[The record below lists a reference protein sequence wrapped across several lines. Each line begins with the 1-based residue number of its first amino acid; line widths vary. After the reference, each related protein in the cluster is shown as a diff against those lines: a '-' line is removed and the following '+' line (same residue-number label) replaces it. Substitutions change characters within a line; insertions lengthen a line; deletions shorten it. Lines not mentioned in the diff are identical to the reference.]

1 MGKNKKVTGNEEV
14 QQIMDEI
21 KQAQK
26 ENQNAKGAITIDTD
40 QMQGDGSNVHEH
52 VETGDGVQIHTRT
65 VETPVQAKEMPK
77 TDVVT
82 IDTKTPIVVPDE
94 SYKVF
99 NLMNEGYTEPQL
111 REMFKGWKLKK
122 LNAVIKKAKEMMSV
136 ALGNQEEQ
144 RAEAVAKYKHL
155 YKLSMEIGNIKQATQ
170 VLDSLVKVQGLTR
183 DISVDTQIITMWG
196 NK

>member
-1 MGKNKKVTGNEEV
+1 MGKKKNKVATGNEEI

-21 KQAQK
+21 K
-26 ENQNAKGAITIDTD
+26 NAPKGNGSITIDTD
-40 QMQGDGSNVHEH
+40 QKQDDGSNVHEH
-52 VETGDGVQIHTRT
+52 TEIGEGVELHTRQ

-77 TDVVT
+77 SDVVT
-82 IDTKTPIVVPDE
+82 IDTKTPAVVPDE
-94 SYKVF
+94 SFKVF

-122 LNAVIKKAKEMMSV
+122 LNAVIKKAKDMMAV

-183 DISVDTQIITMWG
+183 DISIDTQVITMWG

>member
-1 MGKNKKVTGNEEV
+1 MGKKKGKVATGNEEI

-21 KQAQK
+21 K
-26 ENQNAKGAITIDTD
+26 NAPKGNGNVTIDTD
-40 QMQGDGSNVHEH
+40 QKQDDGSNVHEH
-52 VETGDGVQIHTRT
+52 TEIGEGKEIHVRQ

-77 TDVVT
+77 SDVVT
-82 IDTKTPIVVPDE
+82 IDTKTPAVVPDE

-122 LNAVIKKAKEMMSV
+122 LNAVIKKAKDMMAV

-183 DISVDTQIITMWG
+183 DISIDTQVITMWG

>member
-1 MGKNKKVTGNEEV
+1 MGKKKNKVATGNEEI

-21 KQAQK
+21 K
-26 ENQNAKGAITIDTD
+26 NAPKGNGTITIDTD
-40 QMQGDGSNVHEH
+40 QKQDDGSNVHEH
-52 VETGDGVQIHTRT
+52 TEIGEGVELHTRQ

-77 TDVVT
+77 SDVVT
-82 IDTKTPIVVPDE
+82 IDTKTPAVVPDE
-94 SYKVF
+94 SFKVF

-122 LNAVIKKAKEMMSV
+122 LNAVIKKAKDMMAV

-183 DISVDTQIITMWG
+183 DISIDTQVITMWG

>member
-1 MGKNKKVTGNEEV
+1 MGKKKNKVATGNEEI

-21 KQAQK
+21 KNAQK
-26 ENQNAKGAITIDTD
+26 GNGSITIDTD
-40 QMQGDGSNVHEH
+40 QKQDDGSNVHEH
-52 VETGDGVQIHTRT
+52 TEIGEGVELHTRQ
-65 VETPVQAKEMPK
+65 VETPVQAKEMHK
-77 TDVVT
+77 SDVVT
-82 IDTKTPIVVPDE
+82 IDTKTPAVVPDE

-122 LNAVIKKAKEMMSV
+122 LNAVIKKAKDMMAV

-183 DISVDTQIITMWG
+183 DISIDTQVITMWG

>member
-1 MGKNKKVTGNEEV
+1 MGKKKSKVATGNEEI

-21 KQAQK
+21 KNAQK
-26 ENQNAKGAITIDTD
+26 GNGNVTIDTD
-40 QMQGDGSNVHEH
+40 QKQDDGSNVHEH
-52 VETGDGVQIHTRT
+52 TEIGEGVEIHARQ

-77 TDVVT
+77 SDVVT
-82 IDTKTPIVVPDE
+82 IDTKTPAVVPDE
-94 SYKVF
+94 SFKVF

-122 LNAVIKKAKEMMSV
+122 LNAVIKKAKDMMAV

-183 DISVDTQIITMWG
+183 DISIDTQVITMWG

>member
-1 MGKNKKVTGNEEV
+1 MAKKKSKVATGNEEI

-21 KQAQK
+21 K
-26 ENQNAKGAITIDTD
+26 NAPKGNGNVTIDTD
-40 QMQGDGSNVHEH
+40 QKQDDGSNVHEH
-52 VETGDGVQIHTRT
+52 TEIGEGKEIHTRQ

-77 TDVVT
+77 SDVVT
-82 IDTKTPIVVPDE
+82 IDTKTPAVVPDE

-122 LNAVIKKAKEMMSV
+122 LNAVIKKAKDMMAV

-183 DISVDTQIITMWG
+183 DISIDTQVITMWG

>member
-1 MGKNKKVTGNEEV
+1 MGKKKSKVATGNEEI

-21 KQAQK
+21 K
-26 ENQNAKGAITIDTD
+26 NAPKGNGNVTIDTD
-40 QMQGDGSNVHEH
+40 QKQDDGSNVHEH
-52 VETGDGVQIHTRT
+52 TEIGEGVELHTRQ

-77 TDVVT
+77 SDVVT
-82 IDTKTPIVVPDE
+82 IDTKTPAVVPDE
-94 SYKVF
+94 SFKVF

-111 REMFKGWKLKK
+111 REMFKGWKPKK
-122 LNAVIKKAKEMMSV
+122 LNAVIKKAKDMMAV

-183 DISVDTQIITMWG
+183 DISIDTQVITMWG

>member
-1 MGKNKKVTGNEEV
+1 MGKNKKTTGNEEIRE
-14 QQIMDEI
+14 IMEEI
-21 KQAQK
+21 K
-26 ENQNAKGAITIDTD
+26 NAPKTGAITIDTD
-40 QMQGDGSNVHEH
+40 QKLDDGSNVHEH
-52 VETGDGVQIHTRT
+52 TEINEGGEMHARQVEK
-65 VETPVQAKEMPK
+65 PVQAKETPK

-82 IDTKTPIVVPDE
+82 IDNKTPIVVPDE
-94 SYKVF
+94 SLKVF

-122 LNAVIKKAKEMMSV
+122 FNAVVKKAKEIMTV
-136 ALGNQEEQ
+136 AMGTQEEQ

-155 YKLSMEIGNIKQATQ
+155 YKMAMEIGNIKQATQ

-183 DISVDTQIITMWG
+183 DISIDTQVITMWG

>member
-1 MGKNKKVTGNEEV
+1 MGKKKSKVATGNEEI

-21 KQAQK
+21 K
-26 ENQNAKGAITIDTD
+26 NAPKGNGSITIDTD
-40 QMQGDGSNVHEH
+40 QKQDDGSNVHEH
-52 VETGDGVQIHTRT
+52 TEIGEGKEIHVRQ

-77 TDVVT
+77 SDVVT
-82 IDTKTPIVVPDE
+82 IDTKTPAVVPDE
-94 SYKVF
+94 SFKVF

-122 LNAVIKKAKEMMSV
+122 LNAVIKKAKDMMAV

-183 DISVDTQIITMWG
+183 DISIDTQVITMWG

>member
-1 MGKNKKVTGNEEV
+1 MGKKKSKVATGNEEI

-21 KQAQK
+21 K
-26 ENQNAKGAITIDTD
+26 NAPKGNGNVTIDTD
-40 QMQGDGSNVHEH
+40 QKQDDGSNVHEH
-52 VETGDGVQIHTRT
+52 TEIGEGVEIHTRQ

-77 TDVVT
+77 SDVVT
-82 IDTKTPIVVPDE
+82 IDTKTPAVVPDE
-94 SYKVF
+94 SFKVF

-122 LNAVIKKAKEMMSV
+122 LNAVIKKAKDMMAV

-183 DISVDTQIITMWG
+183 DISIDTQVITMWG

>member
-1 MGKNKKVTGNEEV
+1 MGKKKGKVATGNEEI

-21 KQAQK
+21 K
-26 ENQNAKGAITIDTD
+26 NAPKGNGNVTIDTD
-40 QMQGDGSNVHEH
+40 QKQDDGSNVHEH
-52 VETGDGVQIHTRT
+52 TEIGEGKEIHVRQ

-77 TDVVT
+77 SDVVT
-82 IDTKTPIVVPDE
+82 IDTKTPAVVPDE
-94 SYKVF
+94 SFKVF

-111 REMFKGWKLKK
+111 KEMFKGWKPKK
-122 LNAVIKKAKEMMSV
+122 LNAVIKKAKDMMAV

-183 DISVDTQIITMWG
+183 DISIDTQVITMWG

>member
-1 MGKNKKVTGNEEV
+1 MGKKKSKVATGNEEI

-21 KQAQK
+21 K
-26 ENQNAKGAITIDTD
+26 NAPKGNGNVTIDTD
-40 QMQGDGSNVHEH
+40 QKQDDGSNVHEH
-52 VETGDGVQIHTRT
+52 TEIGEGKEIHVRQ

-77 TDVVT
+77 SDVVT
-82 IDTKTPIVVPDE
+82 IDTKTPAVVPDE
-94 SYKVF
+94 SFKVF

-111 REMFKGWKLKK
+111 KEMFKGWKPKK
-122 LNAVIKKAKEMMSV
+122 LNAVIKKAKDMMAV

-183 DISVDTQIITMWG
+183 DISIDTQVITMWG

>member
-1 MGKNKKVTGNEEV
+1 MGKKKGKVATGNEEI

-21 KQAQK
+21 K
-26 ENQNAKGAITIDTD
+26 NAPKGNGSITIDTD
-40 QMQGDGSNVHEH
+40 QKQDDGSNVHEH
-52 VETGDGVQIHTRT
+52 TEIGEGKEIHVRQ

-77 TDVVT
+77 SDVVT
-82 IDTKTPIVVPDE
+82 IDTKTPAVVPDE
-94 SYKVF
+94 SFKVF

-122 LNAVIKKAKEMMSV
+122 LNAVIKKAKDMMAV

-183 DISVDTQIITMWG
+183 DISIDTQVITMWG

>member
-1 MGKNKKVTGNEEV
+1 MGKKKSKVATGNEEI

-21 KQAQK
+21 K
-26 ENQNAKGAITIDTD
+26 NAPKGNGTVTIDTD
-40 QMQGDGSNVHEH
+40 QKQDDGSNVHEH
-52 VETGDGVQIHTRT
+52 TEIGEGKEIHVRQ
-65 VETPVQAKEMPK
+65 VETPVQAKETPK
-77 TDVVT
+77 SDVVT
-82 IDTKTPIVVPDE
+82 IDTKTPAVVPDE
-94 SYKVF
+94 SFKVF

-122 LNAVIKKAKEMMSV
+122 LNAVIKKAKDMMAV

-183 DISVDTQIITMWG
+183 DISIDTQVITMWG

>member
-1 MGKNKKVTGNEEV
+1 MAKKKSKVATGNEEI

-21 KQAQK
+21 K
-26 ENQNAKGAITIDTD
+26 NAPKGNGTITIDTD
-40 QMQGDGSNVHEH
+40 QKQDDGSNVHEH
-52 VETGDGVQIHTRT
+52 TEIGEGVEIHARQ
-65 VETPVQAKEMPK
+65 VETPVQTKETPK
-77 TDVVT
+77 SDVVT
-82 IDTKTPIVVPDE
+82 IDTKTPAVVPDE
-94 SYKVF
+94 SFKVF

-122 LNAVIKKAKEMMSV
+122 LNAVIKKAKDMMAV

-183 DISVDTQIITMWG
+183 DISIDTQVITMWG

>member
-1 MGKNKKVTGNEEV
+1 MGKKKNKVATGNEEI

-21 KQAQK
+21 K
-26 ENQNAKGAITIDTD
+26 NAPKGNGSITIDTD
-40 QMQGDGSNVHEH
+40 QKQDDGSNVHEH
-52 VETGDGVQIHTRT
+52 TEIGEGVEIHARQ
-65 VETPVQAKEMPK
+65 VETPVQAKETPK
-77 TDVVT
+77 SDVVT
-82 IDTKTPIVVPDE
+82 IDTKTPAVVPDE
-94 SYKVF
+94 SFKVF

-122 LNAVIKKAKEMMSV
+122 LNAVIKKAKDMMAV

-183 DISVDTQIITMWG
+183 DISIDTQVITMWG

>member
-1 MGKNKKVTGNEEV
+1 MGKKKSKVATGNEEI

-21 KQAQK
+21 K
-26 ENQNAKGAITIDTD
+26 NAPKGNGSITIDTD
-40 QMQGDGSNVHEH
+40 QKQDDGSNVHEH
-52 VETGDGVQIHTRT
+52 TEIGEGVEIHARQ

-77 TDVVT
+77 SDVVT
-82 IDTKTPIVVPDE
+82 IDTKTPAVVPDE

-122 LNAVIKKAKEMMSV
+122 LNAVIKKAKDMMAV

-183 DISVDTQIITMWG
+183 DISIDTQVITMWG

>member
-1 MGKNKKVTGNEEV
+1 MGKKKNKVATGNEEI

-21 KQAQK
+21 K
-26 ENQNAKGAITIDTD
+26 NAPKGNGSITIDTD
-40 QMQGDGSNVHEH
+40 QKQDDGSNVHEH
-52 VETGDGVQIHTRT
+52 TEIGEGVELHTRQ

-77 TDVVT
+77 SDVVT
-82 IDTKTPIVVPDE
+82 IDTKTPAVVPDE

-122 LNAVIKKAKEMMSV
+122 LNAVIKKAKDMMAV

-183 DISVDTQIITMWG
+183 DISIDTQVITMWG

>member
-1 MGKNKKVTGNEEV
+1 MGKKKNKAATGNEEI

-21 KQAQK
+21 K
-26 ENQNAKGAITIDTD
+26 NAPKGNGSITIDTD
-40 QMQGDGSNVHEH
+40 QKQDDGSNVHEH
-52 VETGDGVQIHTRT
+52 TEIGEGVELHTRQ

-77 TDVVT
+77 SDVVT
-82 IDTKTPIVVPDE
+82 IDTKTPAVVPDE

-122 LNAVIKKAKEMMSV
+122 LNAVIKKAKDMMAV

-183 DISVDTQIITMWG
+183 DISIDTQVITMWG

>member
-1 MGKNKKVTGNEEV
+1 MGKKKSKVATGNEEI

-21 KQAQK
+21 K
-26 ENQNAKGAITIDTD
+26 NAPKGNGNVTIDTD
-40 QMQGDGSNVHEH
+40 QKQDDGSNVHEH
-52 VETGDGVQIHTRT
+52 TEIGEGVEIHARQ

-77 TDVVT
+77 SDVVT
-82 IDTKTPIVVPDE
+82 IDNKTPAVVPDE
-94 SYKVF
+94 SFKVF

-122 LNAVIKKAKEMMSV
+122 LNAVIKKAKDMMAV

-183 DISVDTQIITMWG
+183 DISIDTQVITMWG

>member
-1 MGKNKKVTGNEEV
+1 MGKKKNKVATGNEEI

-21 KQAQK
+21 K
-26 ENQNAKGAITIDTD
+26 NAPKGNGNVTIDTD
-40 QMQGDGSNVHEH
+40 QKQDDGSNVHEH
-52 VETGDGVQIHTRT
+52 TEIGEGVEIHARQ
-65 VETPVQAKEMPK
+65 VETPVQAKETPK
-77 TDVVT
+77 SDVVT
-82 IDTKTPIVVPDE
+82 IDTKTPAVVPDE
-94 SYKVF
+94 SFKVF

-111 REMFKGWKLKK
+111 RLKK
-122 LNAVIKKAKEMMSV
+122 LNAVIKKAKDMMAV

-183 DISVDTQIITMWG
+183 DISIDTQVITMWG

>member
-1 MGKNKKVTGNEEV
+1 MGKKKNKVATGNEEI

-21 KQAQK
+21 K
-26 ENQNAKGAITIDTD
+26 NAPKGNGSITIDTD
-40 QMQGDGSNVHEH
+40 QKQDDGSNVHEH
-52 VETGDGVQIHTRT
+52 TEIGEGKEIHVRQ

-77 TDVVT
+77 SDVVT
-82 IDTKTPIVVPDE
+82 IDTKTPAVVPDE

-111 REMFKGWKLKK
+111 REMFKGWKPKK
-122 LNAVIKKAKEMMSV
+122 LNAVIKKAKDMMAV

-183 DISVDTQIITMWG
+183 DISIDTQVITMWG

>member
-1 MGKNKKVTGNEEV
+1 MGKKKSKVATGNEEI

-21 KQAQK
+21 K
-26 ENQNAKGAITIDTD
+26 NAPKGNGNVTIDTD
-40 QMQGDGSNVHEH
+40 QKQDDGSNVHEH
-52 VETGDGVQIHTRT
+52 TEIGEGVELHTRQ
-65 VETPVQAKEMPK
+65 VETPVQAKETPK
-77 TDVVT
+77 SDVVT
-82 IDTKTPIVVPDE
+82 IDTKTPAVVPDE
-94 SYKVF
+94 SFKVF

-122 LNAVIKKAKEMMSV
+122 LNAVIKKAKDMMAV

-183 DISVDTQIITMWG
+183 DISIDTQVITMWG

>member
-1 MGKNKKVTGNEEV
+1 MGKKKSKVATGNEEI

-21 KQAQK
+21 KNAQK
-26 ENQNAKGAITIDTD
+26 GNGNVTIDTD
-40 QMQGDGSNVHEH
+40 QNQDDGSNVHEH
-52 VETGDGVQIHTRT
+52 TEIGEGVELHTRQ

-77 TDVVT
+77 SDVVT
-82 IDTKTPIVVPDE
+82 IDNKTPAAVPDE
-94 SYKVF
+94 SFKVF

-122 LNAVIKKAKEMMSV
+122 LNAVIKKAKEMMAV

-183 DISVDTQIITMWG
+183 DISIDTQVITMWG

>member
-1 MGKNKKVTGNEEV
+1 MGKKKNKVATGNEEI

-21 KQAQK
+21 K
-26 ENQNAKGAITIDTD
+26 NAPKGNGNVTIDTD
-40 QMQGDGSNVHEH
+40 QKQDDGSNVHEH
-52 VETGDGVQIHTRT
+52 TEIGEGVELHTRQ

-77 TDVVT
+77 SDVVT
-82 IDTKTPIVVPDE
+82 IDTKTPAVVPDE
-94 SYKVF
+94 SFKVF

-122 LNAVIKKAKEMMSV
+122 LNAVIKKAKDMMAV

-183 DISVDTQIITMWG
+183 DISIDTQVITMWG

>member
-1 MGKNKKVTGNEEV
+1 MGKKKNKVATGNEEI

-21 KQAQK
+21 K
-26 ENQNAKGAITIDTD
+26 NAPKGNGNVTIDTD
-40 QMQGDGSNVHEH
+40 QKQDDGSNVHEH
-52 VETGDGVQIHTRT
+52 TEIGEGVELHTRQ

-77 TDVVT
+77 SDVVT
-82 IDTKTPIVVPDE
+82 IDTKTPAVVPDE

-122 LNAVIKKAKEMMSV
+122 LNAVIKKAKDMMAV

-183 DISVDTQIITMWG
+183 DISIDTQVITMWG

>member
-1 MGKNKKVTGNEEV
+1 MGKKKNKVATGNEEI

-21 KQAQK
+21 K
-26 ENQNAKGAITIDTD
+26 NAPKGNGNVTIDTD
-40 QMQGDGSNVHEH
+40 QKQDDGSNVHEH
-52 VETGDGVQIHTRT
+52 TEIGEGKEIHVRQ

-77 TDVVT
+77 SDVVT
-82 IDTKTPIVVPDE
+82 IDTKTPAVVPDE
-94 SYKVF
+94 SFKVF

-122 LNAVIKKAKEMMSV
+122 LNAVIKKAKDMMAV

-183 DISVDTQIITMWG
+183 DISIDTQVITMWG

>member
-1 MGKNKKVTGNEEV
+1 MGKKKGKVATGNEEI

-21 KQAQK
+21 K
-26 ENQNAKGAITIDTD
+26 NAPKGNGNVTIDTD
-40 QMQGDGSNVHEH
+40 QKQDDGSNVHEH
-52 VETGDGVQIHTRT
+52 TEIGEGKEIHVRQ

-77 TDVVT
+77 SDVVT
-82 IDTKTPIVVPDE
+82 IDTKTPAVVPDE
-94 SYKVF
+94 SFKVF

-122 LNAVIKKAKEMMSV
+122 LNAVIKKAKDMMAV

-183 DISVDTQIITMWG
+183 DISIDTQVITMWG

>member
-1 MGKNKKVTGNEEV
+1 MGKKKGKVATGNEEI

-21 KQAQK
+21 K
-26 ENQNAKGAITIDTD
+26 NAPKGNGNVTIDTD
-40 QMQGDGSNVHEH
+40 QKQDDGSNVHEH
-52 VETGDGVQIHTRT
+52 TEIGEGVEIHARQ
-65 VETPVQAKEMPK
+65 VETPVQAKETPK
-77 TDVVT
+77 SDVVT
-82 IDTKTPIVVPDE
+82 IDNKTPAVVPDE
-94 SYKVF
+94 SFKVF

-122 LNAVIKKAKEMMSV
+122 LNAVIKKAKEMMAV

-183 DISVDTQIITMWG
+183 DISIDTQVITMWG

>member
-1 MGKNKKVTGNEEV
+1 MGKKKNKVATGNEEI

-21 KQAQK
+21 K
-26 ENQNAKGAITIDTD
+26 NAPKGNGNVTIDTD
-40 QMQGDGSNVHEH
+40 QKQDDGSNVHEH
-52 VETGDGVQIHTRT
+52 TEIGEGKEIHVRQ
-65 VETPVQAKEMPK
+65 VETPVQAKETPK
-77 TDVVT
+77 SDVVT
-82 IDTKTPIVVPDE
+82 IDTKTPAVVPDE

-122 LNAVIKKAKEMMSV
+122 LNAVIKKAKDMMAV

-183 DISVDTQIITMWG
+183 DISIDTQVITMWG

>member
-1 MGKNKKVTGNEEV
+1 MGKKKSKVATGNEEI

-21 KQAQK
+21 K
-26 ENQNAKGAITIDTD
+26 NAPKGNGTVTIDTD
-40 QMQGDGSNVHEH
+40 QKQDDGSNVHEH
-52 VETGDGVQIHTRT
+52 TEIGEGVEIHARQ
-65 VETPVQAKEMPK
+65 VETPVQAKETPK
-77 TDVVT
+77 SDVVT
-82 IDTKTPIVVPDE
+82 IDNKTPAVVPDE
-94 SYKVF
+94 SFKVF

-122 LNAVIKKAKEMMSV
+122 LNAVIKKAKEMMAV

-183 DISVDTQIITMWG
+183 DISIDTQVITMWG

>member
-1 MGKNKKVTGNEEV
+1 MGKKKNKVATGNEEI

-21 KQAQK
+21 K
-26 ENQNAKGAITIDTD
+26 NAPKGNGNVTIDTD
-40 QMQGDGSNVHEH
+40 QKQDDGSNVHEH
-52 VETGDGVQIHTRT
+52 TEIGEGKEIHVRQ
-65 VETPVQAKEMPK
+65 VETPVQAKETPK
-77 TDVVT
+77 SDVVT
-82 IDTKTPIVVPDE
+82 IDTKTPAVVPDE
-94 SYKVF
+94 SFKVF

-122 LNAVIKKAKEMMSV
+122 LNAVIKKAKDMMAV

-183 DISVDTQIITMWG
+183 DISIDTQVITMWG

>member
-1 MGKNKKVTGNEEV
+1 MGKKKSKVATGNEEI

-21 KQAQK
+21 KNAQK
-26 ENQNAKGAITIDTD
+26 GNGNVTIDTD
-40 QMQGDGSNVHEH
+40 QKQDDGSNVHEH
-52 VETGDGVQIHTRT
+52 TEIGEGVELHTRQ

-77 TDVVT
+77 SDVVT
-82 IDTKTPIVVPDE
+82 IDTKTPAVVPDE
-94 SYKVF
+94 SFKVF

-122 LNAVIKKAKEMMSV
+122 LNAVIKKAKDMMAV

-183 DISVDTQIITMWG
+183 DISIDTQVITMWG

>member
-1 MGKNKKVTGNEEV
+1 MGKKKSKVATGNEEI

-21 KQAQK
+21 K
-26 ENQNAKGAITIDTD
+26 NAPKGNGNVTIDTD
-40 QMQGDGSNVHEH
+40 QKQDDGSNVHEH
-52 VETGDGVQIHTRT
+52 TEIGEGVELHTRQ

-77 TDVVT
+77 SDVVT
-82 IDTKTPIVVPDE
+82 IDTKTPAVVPDE
-94 SYKVF
+94 SFKVF

-122 LNAVIKKAKEMMSV
+122 LNAVIKKAKEMMAV

-183 DISVDTQIITMWG
+183 DISIDTQVITMWG

>member
-1 MGKNKKVTGNEEV
+1 MGKKKSKVATGNEEI

-21 KQAQK
+21 K
-26 ENQNAKGAITIDTD
+26 NAPKGNGSITIDTD
-40 QMQGDGSNVHEH
+40 QKQDDGSNVHEH
-52 VETGDGVQIHTRT
+52 TEIGEGVELHTRQ

-77 TDVVT
+77 SDVVT
-82 IDTKTPIVVPDE
+82 IDTKTPAVVPDE

-122 LNAVIKKAKEMMSV
+122 LNAVIKKAKDMMAV

-183 DISVDTQIITMWG
+183 DISIDTQVITMWG

>member
-1 MGKNKKVTGNEEV
+1 MGKKKNKVATGNEEI

-21 KQAQK
+21 K
-26 ENQNAKGAITIDTD
+26 NAPMGNGNVTIDTD
-40 QMQGDGSNVHEH
+40 QKQDDGSNVHEH
-52 VETGDGVQIHTRT
+52 TEIGEGVELHTRQ

-77 TDVVT
+77 SDVVT
-82 IDTKTPIVVPDE
+82 IDTKTPAVVPDE
-94 SYKVF
+94 SFKVF

-122 LNAVIKKAKEMMSV
+122 LNAVIKKAKDMMAV

-183 DISVDTQIITMWG
+183 DISIDTQVITMWG

>member
-1 MGKNKKVTGNEEV
+1 MGKKKSKVATGNEEI

-21 KQAQK
+21 KNAQK
-26 ENQNAKGAITIDTD
+26 GNGTITIDTD
-40 QMQGDGSNVHEH
+40 QKQDDGSNVHEH
-52 VETGDGVQIHTRT
+52 TEIGEGVEIHARQ

-77 TDVVT
+77 SDVVT
-82 IDTKTPIVVPDE
+82 IDTKTPAVVPDE
-94 SYKVF
+94 SFKVF

-122 LNAVIKKAKEMMSV
+122 LNAVIKKAKEMMAV

-183 DISVDTQIITMWG
+183 DISIDTQVITMWG

>member
-1 MGKNKKVTGNEEV
+1 MGKKKNKVATGNEEI

-21 KQAQK
+21 K
-26 ENQNAKGAITIDTD
+26 NAPKGNGNVTIDTD
-40 QMQGDGSNVHEH
+40 QKQDDGSNVHEH
-52 VETGDGVQIHTRT
+52 TEIGEGVELHTRQ

-77 TDVVT
+77 SDVVT
-82 IDTKTPIVVPDE
+82 IDNKTPAVVPDE
-94 SYKVF
+94 SFKVF

-122 LNAVIKKAKEMMSV
+122 LNAVIKKAKDMMAV

-183 DISVDTQIITMWG
+183 DISIDTQVITMWG

>member
-1 MGKNKKVTGNEEV
+1 MGKKKSKVATGNEEI

-21 KQAQK
+21 K
-26 ENQNAKGAITIDTD
+26 NAPKGNGNVTIDTD
-40 QMQGDGSNVHEH
+40 QKQDDGSNVHEH
-52 VETGDGVQIHTRT
+52 TEIGEGVEIHARQ

-77 TDVVT
+77 SDVVT
-82 IDTKTPIVVPDE
+82 IDTKTPAVVPDE
-94 SYKVF
+94 SFKVF

-122 LNAVIKKAKEMMSV
+122 LNAVIKKAKDMMAV

-183 DISVDTQIITMWG
+183 DISIDTQVITMWG